1 MCATELE
8 ALKNKIKNVH
18 MVDAFAAYSKL
29 ERRIKVLER
38 QLRDLAPETFVG
50 SMTRRFGIYFTL
62 HAIEAI
68 FIAYLISRAPA
79 ETISRETLYSIKK
92 ADDSMHHQVLVTI
105 CTVLS
110 YIPAKI
116 LVISW
121 VILCRSTISLTV
133 SKVES
138 KFQQQGQQSDENSNR
153 NPHQDTSDESSY
165 HTPNGSL

>member
-1 MCATELE
+1 MFCINFLQVA
-8 ALKNKIKNVH
+8 
-18 MVDAFAAYSKL
+18 
-29 ERRIKVLER
+29 
-38 QLRDLAPETFVG
+38 
-50 SMTRRFGIYFTL
+50 RRFGIYFAL
-62 HAIEAI
+62 HAVEAI
-68 FIAYLISRAPA
+68 LIAYLISRAPA

-92 ADDSMHHQVLVTI
+92 ADDSMHHQVLVAI

-138 KFQQQGQQSDENSNR
+138 KFQQQRQQSDENSDR